1 MLINYA
7 AIVSLMQY
15 DSLFLQ
21 LERFEVAFDSIK
33 KQLFGQLHN
42 VLKNQL
48 VGGVIATKGNLS
60 QGFVD
65 SSLKNRSSKLQA
77 ILNYSGSRVERKYD
91 IVSLNFEPNLKKSTE
106 LD

>member
-1 MLINYA
+1 
-7 AIVSLMQY
+7 MQY
-15 DSLFLQ
+15 ESSFLQ

-42 VLKNQL
+42 VLKKQL

-65 SSLKNRSSKLQA
+65 SSFKNRNSKLQTT
-77 ILNYSGSRVERKYD
+77 LNSGSTVVRKYD
-91 IVSLNFEPNLKKSTE
+91 IVSLNFESNLKKSTE